1 MGRGDGKTT
10 LTCPIC
16 GDDLIYDVDSIS
28 LVPRQTWDHYPKLNK
43 LKDDTLLECMACE
56 VYYEKESLKSM
67 IWSV

>member
-1 MGRGDGKTT
+1 MT

-16 GDDLIYDVDSIS
+16 GDDLIYDVDNNNKS
-28 LVPRQTWDHYPKLNK
+28 LVARQTSDYYSK
-43 LKDDTLLECMACE
+43 LKDDTLVECTACE